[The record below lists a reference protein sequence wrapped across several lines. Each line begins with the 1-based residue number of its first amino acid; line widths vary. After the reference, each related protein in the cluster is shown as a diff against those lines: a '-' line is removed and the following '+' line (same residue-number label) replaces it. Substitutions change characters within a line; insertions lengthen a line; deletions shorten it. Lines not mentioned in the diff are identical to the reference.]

1 MDIGLLR
8 ERVSFQRTTLPIT
21 IDSVWTNTYTEI
33 SANVEQQEQ
42 DTTDTKN
49 TRIATAD
56 YTITTRYLGN
66 GQYGDIQ
73 ALDRIVWRGQ
83 TLNISSVPV
92 VDTLRRFCIY
102 KARGVPTQ

>member
-21 IDSVWTNTYTEI
+21 IDSVWTNTYQDI
-33 SANVEQQEQ
+33 SAHVIQEEQ

-49 TRIATAD
+49 TRVATGD

-66 GQYGDIQ
+66 GVSGDIQ

-92 VDTLRRFCIY
+92 VDTLRRFAVY
-102 KARGVPTQ
+102 KARGVPVQ